1 VKRLPRPP
9 LRVILA
15 AVLGALAVGGFAPFG
30 LFPLTACSLV
40 GLFALWRRQPD
51 AAPATGYA
59 YGLGLFLAGV
69 SWIYVSLSRY
79 GGMAM
84 PLALLAV
91 LLFAAVLA
99 VFPLLA
105 GWLFRRFHSQ
115 RWIGDAL
122 LAAGAWTL
130 TEWLRAWFLT
140 GFPWLI
146 AGYSQ
151 TPPSPLAGYAPVFG
165 LLGVTLVLALVA
177 ALPAFAWGARRT
189 LLQAGAAALLLILC
203 GAGLARVSWTTPRP
217 AAVSFSLL
225 QGNIEQSLKWRPE
238 LLALSLDTYLD
249 LARRYPARV
258 VVLPETALPLAL
270 ERLPQNYLDS
280 LRAAAGGQGAEPDK
294 ELGGKKG
301 DKGAGTPSDLIL
313 GAVTFDADGSAYN
326 AAVSYG
332 SGGSRRY
339 AKSHLVPFG
348 EFTPALFQWTL
359 KLLSIPMSD
368 FSRGGAKQAPFSL
381 AGEKVAANIC
391 YEDAFG
397 EDIVSAVP
405 EATILLN
412 LSNTAWFGDSLAQPQ
427 HLQMARMRALETGRP
442 MLRATNTGMT
452 AAIGPDGVVQ
462 AQLPPFFAGGLTVS
476 VHGYEGMTPYARWRD
491 WPTVLLALA
500 FLVVGR
506 ASARQPRTVSE

>member
-1 VKRLPRPP
+1 MS
-9 LRVILA
+9 LA
-15 AVLGALAVGGFAPFG
+15 
-30 LFPLTACSLV
+30 
-40 GLFALWRRQPD
+40 GLFALWRRQPGT
-51 AAPATGYA
+51 APATGYA

-69 SWIYVSLSRY
+69 SWIYVSLHRY

-91 LLFAAVLA
+91 LLFVAVLA

-105 GWLFRRFHSQ
+105 GWLFRRLQ
-115 RWIGDAL
+115 TGRWLGDAL
-122 LAAGAWTL
+122 LAASAWTL

-151 TPPSPLAGYAPVFG
+151 TPPSPLAGFAPVFG
-165 LLGVTLVLALVA
+165 LFGVTLALALVA
-177 ALPAFAWGARRT
+177 ALPAFAWGQRRR
-189 LLQAGAAALLLILC
+189 LLQAGATALVLIVG
-203 GAGLARVSWTTPRP
+203 GAGLARVAWTTPRP
-217 AAVSFSLL
+217 VAVSFSLL

-238 LLALSLDTYLD
+238 LLALSLETYLD
-249 LARRYPARV
+249 LAQRYPARI

-270 ERLPQNYLDS
+270 ERLPKNYLDS
-280 LRAAAGGQGAEPDK
+280 LRGAASGVEVAGVDGGKD
-294 ELGGKKG
+294 LGGKDG
-301 DKGAGTPSDLIL
+301 EKGAGMASDLIL
-313 GAVTFDADGSAYN
+313 GTVIFDPDGSAYN
-326 AAVSYG
+326 AAVTYG
-332 SGGSRRY
+332 AGGSRRY

-381 AGEKVAANIC
+381 AGEKVAADIC

-427 HLQMARMRALETGRP
+427 HLQMSRMRALETGRP

-476 VHGYEGMTPYARWRD
+476 VHGYDGMTPYARWRD
-491 WPTVLLALA
+491 WPALVLALA

-506 ASARQPRTVSE
+506 ASARQSHPVSE